1 MRISDWS
8 SDVCASDLGLYAQE
22 VGGHI
27 FVSRVAPGGPAD
39 KAGVSANAII
49 TSVGGKPVSSLA
61 EFYRAV
67 WGLGEAG
74 VEVPLTLVE
83 SSLGGREVAVTSGKD
98 RKSTRL
104 NSSH

>member
-83 SSLGGREVAVTSGKD
+83 SSLGEREVAVTSGNRYD
-98 RKSTRL
+98 YLQL
-104 NSSH
+104 NPTY